1 MKGFCD
7 LHAHSNYSDGTLS
20 PKELVDLAVE
30 TNLSAVVL
38 SDHNTTNG
46 LNEFLSYAKNKPIKA
61 IAGTE
66 LSTEYLGKEVHI
78 LGLFLPESSF
88 EIVQGYV
95 DELIKRKEESNKQL
109 VQNLINAGYDIDYE
123 ALKVANKTGNFNR
136 AHVGAQMVKKGY
148 VKSIKQAFDTFLS
161 PERGFYT
168 PPKRL
173 DVFEAIQFLKNLG
186 AVPVLAHPLLNLTKQ
201 EIIDL
206 VKSAK
211 AFGLCG
217 IETVYST
224 YTQEMQDFCISVA
237 NEFGLLQ
244 SGGSDFHGTNKD
256 GIKLGVGFGNLRVPY
271 GFALKLEELSKN

>member
-7 LHAHSNYSDGTLS
+7 LHTHSYYSDGTLS
-20 PKELVDLAVE
+20 PKELIDLAVE
-30 TNLSAVVL
+30 INLSSIAL
-38 SDHNTTNG
+38 SDHNTTKG

-88 EIVQGYV
+88 DKIESHVNMLNQ
-95 DELIKRKEESNKQL
+95 RKAESNKQL
-109 VQNLINAGYDIDYE
+109 VKNLINAGYDIDYE

-136 AHVGAQMVKKGY
+136 AHVGAQMLKKGY
-148 VKSIKQAFDTFLS
+148 VNSIKQAFESFLS
-161 PERGFYT
+161 PEKGFYT

-173 DVFEAIQFLKNLG
+173 DVFEAIRFLKDLG

-201 EIIDL
+201 EIIEL
-206 VKSAK
+206 VKNAK

-217 IETVYST
+217 IEAVYST
-224 YTQEMQDFCISVA
+224 YTQEMQDFCVSVA

-244 SGGSDFHGTNKD
+244 SGGSDFHGSNKD
-256 GIKLGVGFGNLRVPY
+256 NIKLGVGLGNLQVPNE
-271 GFALKLEELSKN
+271 FALNLEKLAKN

>member
-30 TNLSAVVL
+30 INLSAVVL
-38 SDHNTTNG
+38 SDHNTTKG

-95 DELIKRKEESNKQL
+95 DELIQRKEESNKQL
-109 VQNLINAGYDIDYE
+109 VKNLINAGYDIDYE
-123 ALKVANKTGNFNR
+123 ALKSANKTGNFNR

-173 DVFEAIQFLKNLG
+173 DVFEAIRFLKNWG

-244 SGGSDFHGTNKD
+244 SGGSDFHGANKD
-256 GIKLGVGFGNLRVPY
+256 GIRLGVGFGNLRVPY
-271 GFALKLEELSKN
+271 DFALKLEELSKN

>member
-95 DELIKRKEESNKQL
+95 DELIQRKEESNKQL
-109 VQNLINAGYDIDYE
+109 VKNLINAGYDIDYE
-123 ALKVANKTGNFNR
+123 ALKSANKTGNFNR

-211 AFGLCG
+211 ALGLCG

-224 YTQEMQDFCISVA
+224 YTQEMQDFCVSVA

-256 GIKLGVGFGNLRVPY
+256 GIRLGVGFGNLRIPY
-271 GFALKLEELSKN
+271 DFALKLEELSKN

>member
-1 MKGFCD
+1 
-7 LHAHSNYSDGTLS
+7 
-20 PKELVDLAVE
+20 
-30 TNLSAVVL
+30 VVL
-38 SDHNTTNG
+38 SDHNTTKG

-95 DELIKRKEESNKQL
+95 DELIQRKEESNKQL
-109 VQNLINAGYDIDYE
+109 VKNLINAGYDIDYE
-123 ALKVANKTGNFNR
+123 ALKSANKTGNFNR

-173 DVFEAIQFLKNLG
+173 DVFEAIRFLKNWG

-244 SGGSDFHGTNKD
+244 SGGSDFHGANKD
-256 GIKLGVGFGNLRVPY
+256 GIRLGVGFGNLRVPY
-271 GFALKLEELSKN
+271 DFALKLEELSKN